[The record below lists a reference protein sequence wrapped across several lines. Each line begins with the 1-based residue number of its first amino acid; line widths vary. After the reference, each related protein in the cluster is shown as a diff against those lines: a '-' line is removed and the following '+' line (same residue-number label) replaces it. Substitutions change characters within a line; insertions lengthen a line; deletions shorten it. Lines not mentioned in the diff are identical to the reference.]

1 MLMKLLSGWAALL
14 GVVVLVGCDKSKG
27 TGESDPAK
35 ANTVASSKKAS
46 GAKTSNTTDGSST
59 SSKKGDTRPDGPEA
73 TDDAVVKVDAR
84 TLLGEYTNDQGAADR
99 KYKGKVLQVQGAVK
113 YWGDLSGVGLDG
125 GKDIPALVRC
135 LFPPGGTKAIREHN
149 EVAHRQQGQEI
160 KASTTVVIQGKCNG
174 ISTGPIVLGL
184 RAVTLNK
191 CKVIDPV
198 LLKR

>member
-1 MLMKLLSGWAALL
+1 MMPKVLSGGLFLL
-14 GVVVLVGCDKSKG
+14 TITMLAGCQSKTEG
-27 TGESDPAK
+27 DA
-35 ANTVASSKKAS
+35 SKKAGIAKDDSPNKAS
-46 GAKTSNTTDGSST
+46 GSKTSNLKDGSST
-59 SSKKGDTRPDGPEA
+59 TSKEGDTQPDGAEA

-135 LFPPGGTKAIREHN
+135 LFPPDGTKAIREHN
-149 EVAHRQQGQEI
+149 QVAHRQKGKEI
-160 KASTTVVIQGKCNG
+160 QASTTVVIQGKCNG
-174 ISTGPIVLGL
+174 ISTGRIVLGL
-184 RAVTLNK
+184 RAVTLNN